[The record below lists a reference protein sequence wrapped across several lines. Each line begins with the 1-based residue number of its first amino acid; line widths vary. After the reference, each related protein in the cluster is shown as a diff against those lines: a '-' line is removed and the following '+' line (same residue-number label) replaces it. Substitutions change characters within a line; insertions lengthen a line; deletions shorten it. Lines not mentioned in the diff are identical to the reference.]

1 MYTIYHHPP
10 TDNYVVCGPS
20 YRGNF
25 CDTLEDAID
34 SCNSKSM
41 FDVFEEHLMNYG
53 CVVVAT
59 TNTLDNLHI
68 DYPELFI

>member
-20 YRGNF
+20 YRSNF
-25 CDTLEDAID
+25 CDTLEGAID
-34 SCNSKSM
+34 SCNSNHVSDAFKA
-41 FDVFEEHLMNYG
+41 HLAKYR

-59 TNTLDNLHI
+59 TSTLDNLHI
-68 DYPELFI
+68 DYPELFL

>member
-20 YRGNF
+20 YRSNF

-34 SCNSKSM
+34 SCNSKRISDA
-41 FDVFEEHLMNYG
+41 FKAHLVKYR

-59 TNTLDNLHI
+59 TSTLDNLHI